1 MSFNNASDEALEEWG
16 RRTGVA
22 PWAATQRAHGA
33 QAIPI
38 HGGHRRSRVSGSH
51 NWPASEV
58 YEVTHVDGARRFI
71 LEPSAAGDPFEGR
84 RQYASA
90 AASRAARPN
99 YASTFA
105 PRFMPARAYGRRV
118 RFTHYDRSR
127 PQPTSYQW
135 LQQREHTH
143 QPERVVGFN
152 GGSSRRVQAIPRDF
166 VPVRV
171 GRNTRDWRQVD
182 THFRRHMR
190 INLPTRE
197 RAAPLRH
204 SRTLWG
210 DGHYRSKVR
219 RAHPRDIQGRLAMG
233 PRHTLAAAAAAGTF
247 QTGRTTTDGI
257 PAALVRRI
265 NHFAFGPRV
274 DPASLGPILPGSMI
288 PVYIRHPDAYR
299 GFRTAGRMQHV
310 PRGIPR
316 LSALLWNEHW
326 KKRARLRNK
335 RLGRFRRTQGLYVA
349 NAHRRRLISFNNRN
363 IRAGRF
369 KYRSRSGALPSI
381 MGQYR

>member
-1 MSFNNASDEALEEWG
+1 MSFNNASDAGLEEFG
-16 RRTGVA
+16 RRTGIA
-22 PWAATQRAHGA
+22 QWAATERANGA

-38 HGGHRRSRVSGSH
+38 HGGHRRARVLGSH

-58 YEVTHVDGARRFI
+58 YEVTHRDAARRFI
-71 LEPSAAGDPFEGR
+71 LEPSAAADPFEGR

-105 PRFMPARAYGRRV
+105 PRFMPVRSYGRRV

-127 PQPTSYQW
+127 PRPTSYQW
-135 LQQREHTH
+135 LQQRALTH
-143 QPERVVGFN
+143 QPERVVTED
-152 GGSSRRVQAIPRDF
+152 GGSSRRVQAIPIPF
-166 VPVRV
+166 VPVRS
-171 GRNTRDWRQVD
+171 GRNTRDWRKVD

-210 DGHYRSKVR
+210 DGHYRSRVT
-219 RAHPRDIQGRLAMG
+219 RALPRDIQRRMAMG

-247 QTGRTTTDGI
+247 QTGRTTSAGI
-257 PAALVRRI
+257 PDALARRI
-265 NHFAFGPRV
+265 SSFAFGPRV
-274 DPASLGPILPGSMI
+274 DPGSLGPVPPGGMV

-299 GFRTAGRMQHV
+299 GFRTPGRMQHV

-316 LSALLWNEHW
+316 ASAWAWREHW
-326 KKRARLRNK
+326 EKRARLRNK
-335 RLGRFRRTQGLYVA
+335 RLARFRRAQGLYVA
-349 NAHRRRLISFNNRN
+349 NAHRRRLVTFNNRN

-369 KYRSRSGALPSI
+369 QYRSRSGALPSI